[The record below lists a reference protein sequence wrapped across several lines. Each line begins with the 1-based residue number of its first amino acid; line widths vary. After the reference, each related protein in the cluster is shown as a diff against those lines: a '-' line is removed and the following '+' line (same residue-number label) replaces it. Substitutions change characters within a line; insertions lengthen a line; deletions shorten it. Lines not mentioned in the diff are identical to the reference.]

1 MPPSKALMNVMRKK
15 ASVVK
20 NYLPMSIPKKRPKPP
35 MYYYFGVSIKDVLQ
49 KQFRPKRE
57 QESCVL

>member
-1 MPPSKALMNVMRKK
+1 MNVMRKK